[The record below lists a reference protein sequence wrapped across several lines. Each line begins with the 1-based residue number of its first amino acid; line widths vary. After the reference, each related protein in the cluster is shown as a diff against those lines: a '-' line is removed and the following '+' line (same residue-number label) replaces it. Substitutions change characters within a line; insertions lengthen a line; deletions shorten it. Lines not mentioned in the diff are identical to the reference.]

1 MGKKFDKIYRSV
13 MEAVNSR
20 YTVGGYLPGDL
31 VKFRPD
37 YKSSPTYKAMHSVMQ
52 KDIDD
57 LIKSGLNIKVV
68 NVGSRGISTSMS
80 NSDKA
85 ASDIVVTIAG
95 DQGGGRHYGGL
106 TVTPDMIDVVSVND
120 PSPPIPDSF
129 YRKDTT
135 NYKPEEWQEEDGE
148 QNITRVTD
156 PGGPLGDGKKHRP
169 TNLKLAGESTKFT
182 TDKDNLGML
191 YENIYS
197 EQ

>member
-1 MGKKFDKIYRSV
+1 MGKKFDKIYNSI

-37 YKSSPTYKAMHSVMQ
+37 YKNSPCYKAMHSIMQ
-52 KDIDD
+52 MDLED
-57 LIKSGLNIKVV
+57 LINSGLNIKVI
-68 NVGSRGISTSMS
+68 NVGSRGITTSMS

-85 ASDIVVTIAG
+85 AADVVITIAG

-106 TVTPDMIDVVSVND
+106 AVTPDMIDVVSVND
-120 PSPPIPDSF
+120 PSPPVPDSF
-129 YRKDTT
+129 YRKDTI
-135 NYKPEEWQEEDGE
+135 NYKPEPCEDEERH
-148 QNITRVTD
+148 ITRVTD
-156 PGGPLGDGKKHRP
+156 PGGPLGDGKKFRP
-169 TNLKLAGESTKFT
+169 TNLKLAGESVRMTR
-182 TDKDNLGML
+182 DNESMGVL